1 MTDTAGRR
9 ERQRDFER
17 FLTFVD
23 AVVAIALTLLV
34 LPLVEVAGE
43 LGPGESVLH
52 LLREHTAELFAFVL
66 SFVVIGRLWF
76 VQHRIMHNVVA
87 HDPVATRFTM
97 VWLFLIV
104 LLPFPTALVA
114 EAGEQAT
121 TKVLYIGTMAL
132 SSLCLAGVC
141 RAVARNPAVRDSD
154 SAPRTVQ
161 SVVTAVVLLVA
172 MALSVTVPVLQYW
185 PLALLFLTDNVLA
198 VWRRA
203 RGGNRH

>member
-1 MTDTAGRR
+1 MVDPEQHAER
-9 ERQRDFER
+9 ERDFER

-34 LPLVEVAGE
+34 LPLVDIAGE
-43 LGPGESVLH
+43 LEPEESVLH
-52 LLREHTAELFAFVL
+52 LLGEHAAELFAFAL

-76 VQHRIMHNVVA
+76 VQHRIMRNVVA

-97 VWLFLIV
+97 VWLFLVV

-114 EAGEQAT
+114 EASQQPT

-141 RAVARNPAVRDSD
+141 RALARNPAVRDSD
-154 SAPRTVQ
+154 SVPRTAQ
-161 SVVTAVVLLVA
+161 SVVTAVLLLVA
-172 MALSVTVPVLQYW
+172 LALSVALPVLQYW
-185 PLALLFLTDNVLA
+185 PLVLLFLSDNA
-198 VWRRA
+198 VSLWQRVVRR
-203 RGGNRH
+203 